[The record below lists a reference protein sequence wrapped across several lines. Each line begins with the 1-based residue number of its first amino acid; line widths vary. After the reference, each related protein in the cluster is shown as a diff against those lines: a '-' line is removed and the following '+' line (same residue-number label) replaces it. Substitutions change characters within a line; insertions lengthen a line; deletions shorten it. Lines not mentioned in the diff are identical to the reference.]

1 MKHAPTPPP
10 LYGLILNGGKSSR
23 MKTDKSK
30 LVYHS
35 KDQIQHL
42 TLLLSKICEEVFV
55 SSKKLTS
62 DYNNIIDKYNLNSPL
77 NAVLSAFAEYPD
89 ASWLIIACDMPLIN
103 EQTLKKLVKNQD
115 LSKLAI
121 TYLNPEDKLPEPLIT
136 IWNPNSYPLLLD
148 FYTTGNKSPR
158 RFLIKNIHQISTLLP
173 FDKNEL
179 FNANTPE
186 EKEIA
191 EQIISNQLKK
201 KL

>member
-1 MKHAPTPPP
+1 MKHAPTPP

-42 TLLLSKICEEVFV
+42 TLLLSKICEEVFI

-77 NAVLSAFAEYPD
+77 NAVLSAFAKYPD
-89 ASWLIIACDMPLIN
+89 ASWLIVACDMPLIN

-136 IWNPNSYPLLLD
+136 IWNPISYPLLLD
-148 FYTTGNKSPR
+148 FYKSGNKSPR
-158 RFLIKNIHQISTLLP
+158 RFLIKHLNQIATLLP

>member
-1 MKHAPTPPP
+1 MKHAPTPP

-42 TLLLSKICEEVFV
+42 TLLLSKICEEVFI

-89 ASWLIIACDMPLIN
+89 ASWLIVACDMPLIN

-121 TYLNPEDKLPEPLIT
+121 TYLNPEDRLPEPLIT

-158 RFLIKNIHQISTLLP
+158 RFLIKHLNQISTLLP

>member
-1 MKHAPTPPP
+1 MKHAPTPP

-42 TLLLSKICEEVFV
+42 TLLLSKICSEVFI

-89 ASWLIIACDMPLIN
+89 ASWLIVACDMPLIN

-191 EQIISNQLKK
+191 KQIIRSMEN
-201 KL
+201 